1 MWVFSMC
8 PSYDFLLLL
17 LLLLLLL
24 VFDNDDDDD
33 NCYCYCFKLCIS
45 SVFTYSW
52 LERSGVLL

>member
-17 LLLLLLL
+17 LLLL
-24 VFDNDDDDD
+24 VFDNNDDDDD
-33 NCYCYCFKLCIS
+33 NCYYYCFKLCIS